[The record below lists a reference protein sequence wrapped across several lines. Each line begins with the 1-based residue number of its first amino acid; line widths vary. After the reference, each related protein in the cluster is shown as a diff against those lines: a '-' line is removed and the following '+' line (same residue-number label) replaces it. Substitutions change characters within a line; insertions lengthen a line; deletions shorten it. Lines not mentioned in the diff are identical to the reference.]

1 MSVMQEFEQCIF
13 RLQFDSEIYD
23 SVTDALLSYSQRD
36 LIFVALPVQA
46 HTYPLENITEQ
57 VSGYKDKTILEVTV
71 QCEEARSI
79 YQHLRAELPSAALQV
94 QLMPLLTPG
103 WL

>member
-1 MSVMQEFEQCIF
+1 MALMQSFEQCIF

-23 SVTDALLSYSQRD
+23 SVTDALLSYPQRE
-36 LIFVALPVQA
+36 LTFVALPVQA

-57 VSGYKDKTILEVTV
+57 VSGYKNKTLLEVTV
-71 QCEEARSI
+71 NCDEAESI

-94 QLMPLLTPG
+94 QLMPLLQPE